1 MQPREPLSLWAGH
14 ECTVSRTGDIYAD
27 QTRLSGHHDRPG
39 DIERFAALGISK
51 LRYPLLWERH
61 GDDFDWAKIQ
71 LAELSRFGIAPIAG
85 LIHHGS
91 GPVHTNLLD
100 DGFAAGL
107 AAHARA
113 TAERFD
119 WIEDWTPVNEPLT
132 TARFSS
138 LYGLWYPHHRD
149 ERSCWLA
156 LLNQIDATRAAMR
169 EIRRINPAARLIQ
182 TEDLGH
188 VSATAPLAAQAAF
201 ENHRRWLTWDLL
213 AGKVTR
219 AHPLWDSIAAHGF
232 EDRLQVI
239 ADDPC
244 PADVIGINHYLC
256 SNRFLTHEFGR
267 HPGISPAND
276 GAPCINLDAVR
287 TVAEPVGIGSLLAE
301 AGARYGGTLAIT
313 ECHNASTRDEQMRW
327 IYQIW
332 QAAEAARDG
341 GIDVAAVTAW
351 SLLGAY
357 DWNSL
362 LTRGDK
368 HYEVGV
374 FDARTEPP
382 RATAMA
388 ALLPALA
395 ANEPLPQA
403 EIVRGPGWW
412 QRADRF
418 LAGYAPPGSTNPRPE
433 GRPVLITGRTGTL
446 GRMLAGMCERR
457 SLPYVLTGRD
467 TLAMDDAE
475 SMARALDAHSPW
487 AVINCAGIVSID
499 WAEAE
504 PELCRI
510 INAVGPELLAR
521 VCAKRG
527 IAFAQISTDQVFDG
541 AKGEPYVESD
551 ATSPLNAYG
560 RSKAEAERR
569 VLAVHPQALVA
580 RTAAFFS
587 PDDRHNF
594 AVHAVDTLSER
605 RTFVAAADQFV
616 SPAYVPDLANA
627 LLDLLIDGDHG
638 IRHLTS
644 DGGLSWAGFA
654 RRLAHEQGLDER
666 LVVDAPTLDLR
677 LAATRPAD
685 ARLASARGQI
695 MPTLDW
701 AIARFANA
709 YCSPASAYATAAE

>member
-1 MQPREPLSLWAGH
+1 MSLWAGH
-14 ECTVSRTGDIYAD
+14 ECTVSRTGDNYAD
-27 QTRLSGHHDRPG
+27 QTRLSGHNDRAG
-39 DIERFAALGISK
+39 DLERFAALGVSK

-61 GDDFDWAKIQ
+61 GGDFDWADRQ
-71 LAELSRFGIAPIAG
+71 LAGLRRLGIAPIAG

-91 GPVHTNLLD
+91 GPAHTSLLD
-100 DGFAAGL
+100 DGFASGL

-119 WIEDWTPVNEPLT
+119 WITDWTPVNEPLT
-132 TARFSS
+132 TARFSG

-169 EIRRINPAARLIQ
+169 EIRRIIPAARLIQ

-188 VSATAPLAAQAAF
+188 VTATAPLAEQAVF
-201 ENHRRWLTWDLL
+201 ENERRWLTWDLL
-213 AGKVTR
+213 AGRVTP
-219 AHPLWDSIAAHGF
+219 AHPLWVRIAGHGF
-232 EDRLQVI
+232 GDRLHAI

-244 PADVIGINHYLC
+244 PADIIGINHYLC

-267 HPGISPAND
+267 HPGIRPAND
-276 GAPCINLDAVR
+276 GTPCINLDAVR
-287 TVAEPVGIGSLLAE
+287 TVAEPLGIGALLAE
-301 AGARYGGTLAIT
+301 AGARYGQALAIT

-327 IYQIW
+327 FYQVW
-332 QAAEAARDG
+332 QAAEAARDAG
-341 GIDVAAVTAW
+341 VDVVAVTAW

-362 LTRGDK
+362 LTRSDR

-374 FDARTEPP
+374 FDARADPP

-388 ALLPALA
+388 SLLPALA
-395 ANEPLPQA
+395 RGVTLPQGD
-403 EIVRGPGWW
+403 IVRSPGWW

-418 LAGYAPPGSTNPRPE
+418 LAGYAPPGSVNPRPV
-433 GRPVLITGRTGTL
+433 GRPILITGRTGTL
-446 GRMLAGMCERR
+446 GRMLGGMCERR
-457 SLPYVLTGRD
+457 SLPYVLTGRE
-467 TLAMDDAE
+467 TLAMDDTP
-475 SMARALDAHSPW
+475 SMARALDDHRPW
-487 AVINCAGIVSID
+487 AVINCAGVVSID
-499 WAEAE
+499 RAEAE
-504 PELCRI
+504 PDLCHVV
-510 INAVGPELLAR
+510 NAVGPELLAR
-521 VCAKRG
+521 ACAERG
-527 IAFAQISTDQVFDG
+527 IAFVQMSTDQVFDG
-541 AKGEPYVESD
+541 RKGEPYVESN

-594 AVHAVDTLSER
+594 AVHAVDTLSEG
-605 RTFVAAADQFV
+605 RTFTAAADQIV

-627 LLDLLIDGDHG
+627 LLDLLIDGDGG

-644 DGGLSWAGFA
+644 AGGMSWAEFA
-654 RRLAHEQGLDER
+654 RRLAREQGLDER
-666 LVVDAPTLDLR
+666 LVVDAPTLDRR
-677 LAATRPAD
+677 LAASRPAD
-685 ARLASARGQI
+685 ARLASERGQV

-701 AIARFANA
+701 AVARFAA
-709 YCSPASAYATAAE
+709 SYCSPAAAYATAAE